1 MVYQQ
6 EIRHLWKDSKS
17 FHVSKIYVKRDR
29 LKKVMNNDLEYRACF
44 VHVN

>member
-29 LKKVMNNDLEYRACF
+29 LNKSNE
-44 VHVN
+44 